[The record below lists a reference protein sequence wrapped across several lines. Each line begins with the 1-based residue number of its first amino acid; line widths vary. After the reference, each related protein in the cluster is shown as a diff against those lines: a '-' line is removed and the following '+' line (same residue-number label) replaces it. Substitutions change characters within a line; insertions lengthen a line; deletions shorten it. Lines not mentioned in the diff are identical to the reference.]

1 MGKDA
6 FGEIIELMRDLDVNQ
21 DFKEFLSD
29 DAKLREIVAKES
41 EDVQKTLQH
50 LSTYGQLKGI
60 TDKIKKL
67 MSDAKDGRVSYDQLK
82 ESLQKAA
89 KITTDEV
96 LEVYQIAHTL
106 FSERKYEE
114 ARAVA
119 TFLSYLNPEISA
131 FWRMCGSCYWNLGN
145 EKAALGP
152 FIYASMCNAL
162 EVENHLSALDCL
174 LKLGFTQEALNYCVT
189 AKEVLAEANQWDD
202 VKKIDA
208 KVAKL

>member
-1 MGKDA
+1 MKKDG
-6 FGEIIELMRDLDVNQ
+6 FSEILDIMRDLDVNQ
-21 DFKEFLSD
+21 EFKEFLGNE
-29 DAKLREIVAKES
+29 KQLKEIVAKES

-50 LSTYGQLKGI
+50 LSTYGSLKGI
-60 TDKIKKL
+60 TDKVKNL
-67 MSDAKDGRVSYDQLK
+67 MRKAKEGRVSYDQLK

-96 LEVYQIAHTL
+96 LEVYQIAHQL

-114 ARAVA
+114 ARAIA

-174 LKLGFTQEALNYCVT
+174 IKLGFTQEALNYCAT
-189 AKEVLAEANQWDD
+189 AREVLTEASQWDD
-202 VKKIDA
+202 IKKIDA
-208 KVAKL
+208 KAARI